1 MTLAEIA
8 RWQEAAIVALI
19 LTNALSLLV
28 AAVAISIVRL
38 EHDPEKWIPVFGKR
52 SCSNNK
58 PERDDGSKKNRP
70 ALGTGELPPA
80 IARLIDRIGGL
91 R

>member
-19 LTNALSLLV
+19 LTNALSLLI

-38 EHDPEKWIPVFGKR
+38 GMAD
-52 SCSNNK
+52 
-58 PERDDGSKKNRP
+58 
-70 ALGTGELPPA
+70 LPPA
-80 IARLIDRIGGL
+80 VARLIDRIGGP